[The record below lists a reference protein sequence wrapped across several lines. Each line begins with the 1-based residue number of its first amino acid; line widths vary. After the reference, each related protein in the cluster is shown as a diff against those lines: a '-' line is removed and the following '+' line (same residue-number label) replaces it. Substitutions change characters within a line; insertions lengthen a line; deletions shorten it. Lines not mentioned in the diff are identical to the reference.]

1 MAIQKTIKYVCD
13 RCGNSI
19 EKDIDSD
26 PLASTFKFPN
36 NWQSMQLSQTG
47 ASLHL
52 CDKCNAELVS
62 WLSVEGATDMDKA
75 CINEREVL

>member
-1 MAIQKTIKYVCD
+1 MSIVYTTKFICS
-13 RCGNSI
+13 RCGNSL
-19 EKDIDSD
+19 EYDGKAK
-26 PLASTFKFPN
+26 LPN